1 MSYKTG
7 PEVTEKLMEFSTS
20 KVALP
25 LPKMIL
31 LGLLAG
37 VYIGLGGFL
46 MTVVISDLAAYWG
59 FGMARLMGGSVFSL
73 GLILVIL
80 VGAELFTG
88 NNLMVIGLLSG
99 RITWGGMLKN
109 WAVSFTTNF
118 AGSLMLVALIFLSQ
132 LWLLNNAEIGATM
145 VKIANAKVNLDFWTA
160 FWRGVGCNFLVCVAI
175 WLAVSG
181 EDNISRILGIYFP
194 ITAFVALGFEHSIA
208 NMFLIPMGILAASQP
223 SVTPLIGSLNL
234 SHLNWT
240 DFLVGNL
247 LPVTLGNIVGG
258 ALLVGVAYWYIYA
271 RKQGS

>member
-20 KVALP
+20 KAALP
-25 LPKMIL
+25 LPKMAL

-46 MTVVISDLAAYWG
+46 MTLVTSDLAAHWG

-88 NNLMVIGLLSG
+88 NNLMVIGLLSK
-99 RITWGGMLKN
+99 RITVSGMLKN
-109 WAVSFTTNF
+109 WTASYITNF
-118 AGSLMLVALIFLSQ
+118 IGSLLLVALVFLSQ
-132 LWLLNNAEIGATM
+132 LWLMNNAEIGATM
-145 VKIANAKVNLDFWTA
+145 VKIAAAKVNLDFWTA
-160 FWRGVGCNFLVCVAI
+160 FWRGVGCNFLVCVAV

-181 EDNISRILGIYFP
+181 DDNISRILGIYFP

-208 NMFLIPMGILAASQP
+208 NMFLVPMGILAASQP
-223 SVTPLIGSLNL
+223 SVTPLLGSLNL
-234 SHLNWT
+234 AHLNWT
-240 DFLVGNL
+240 DFLIGNL

-258 ALLVGVAYWYIYA
+258 ALLVGAIYWYIYA
-271 RKQGS
+271 KKQEL

>member
-1 MSYKTG
+1 MSYKSG

-20 KVALP
+20 KAALP

-37 VYIGLGGFL
+37 VYVGLGGFL
-46 MTVVISDLAAYWG
+46 MTVVTSDLAVHWG

-88 NNLMVIGLLSG
+88 NNLMIIGLLSK
-99 RITWGGMLKN
+99 RITLSGMLKN

-118 AGSLMLVALIFLSQ
+118 AGSLMLVALVFLSQ

-145 VKIANAKVNLDFWTA
+145 VKIAVAKVNLDFWTA
-160 FWRGVGCNFLVCVAI
+160 FWRGVGCNFLVCAAV

-208 NMFLIPMGILAASQP
+208 NMFLIPMGILAAAQP
-223 SVTPLIGSLNL
+223 SVTPLLGSLNL
-234 SHLNWT
+234 THLNWT

-258 ALLVGVAYWYIYA
+258 ALLVGAVYWYIYA
-271 RKQGS
+271 KKSS